1 MVFNLV
7 FLKRSYGLGKKP
19 FESQGELVPFR
30 EASHQLYGEHRR
42 SLLPPPSQPAI
53 KSTDPTS
60 DCSFNTQFKDTV
72 AKEKHLHEMCINIK
86 FIQYSV

>member
-30 EASHQLYGEHRR
+30 EASHQPYGEHRR
-42 SLLPPPSQPAI
+42 STAATTLTAS
-53 KSTDPTS
+53 
-60 DCSFNTQFKDTV
+60 
-72 AKEKHLHEMCINIK
+72 H
-86 FIQYSV
+86 